1 MRAVAPQTAQRH
13 SRAPRAHHHW
23 VVVAFATLV
32 VAIAYLCLSISQAIS
47 GHSDER
53 IQAAPLIVPAPGEQ
67 DETAAVPDPP
77 TVEAS
82 VAESAP
88 PAPAPVRGLAPAVGD
103 PALLA
108 AIQDAL
114 GEDRDHV
121 AVSVRRI
128 SDGRSAAV
136 NGDYQFYAASTFKL
150 AVLYEV
156 ERRISTGD
164 LRLDDRVTISGEDAA
179 EDLGTLAALPLA
191 PDGSLTIGD
200 ALRAMVT
207 HSDNAS
213 AVALLHLVGAANVDA
228 TLRRIGAAD
237 LSVNTRDLPAT
248 AAGMARLMEAIVRG
262 ENLSPDAR
270 RHARDLL
277 LAQEWREGIPA
288 GLPPGATAGNKT
300 GTWEG
305 LTHDIGFVE
314 APGGTYVIAV
324 LSAHGWVWDPIARIS
339 AAAWNELTR

>member
-1 MRAVAPQTAQRH
+1 M
-13 SRAPRAHHHW
+13 
-23 VVVAFATLV
+23 
-32 VAIAYLCLSISQAIS
+32 
-47 GHSDER
+47 E
-53 IQAAPLIVPAPGEQ
+53 
-67 DETAAVPDPP
+67 
-77 TVEAS
+77 
-82 VAESAP
+82 ESARHL
-88 PAPAPVRGLAPAVGD
+88 PV
-103 PALLA
+103 LLV
-108 AIQDAL
+108 L
-114 GEDRDHV
+114 LV
-121 AVSVRRI
+121 AVFA
-128 SDGRSAAV
+128 SAI
-136 NGDYQFYAASTFKL
+136 GAANLT
-150 AVLYEV
+150 
-156 ERRISTGD
+156 TGD
-164 LRLDDRVTISGEDAA
+164 GFNVTFVPRPSRHGHAP
-179 EDLGTLAALPLA
+179 TTPPLS
-191 PDGSLTIGD
+191 P
-200 ALRAMVT
+200 
-207 HSDNAS
+207 
-213 AVALLHLVGAANVDA
+213 LLHLVGAANVDA

-339 AAAWNELTR
+339 AAAWNELAR

>member
-1 MRAVAPQTAQRH
+1 MEESARHLPVLLVLLVAVFASAIGAANLTTGDGFNVTFVPSNSGARP
-13 SRAPRAHHHW
+13 A
-23 VVVAFATLV
+23 VVAV
-32 VAIAYLCLSISQAIS
+32 
-47 GHSDER
+47 GGPGG
-53 IQAAPLIVPAPGEQ
+53 APSLP
-67 DETAAVPDPP
+67 AAVRPAALPDD
-77 TVEAS
+77 A
-82 VAESAP
+82 
-88 PAPAPVRGLAPAVGD
+88 LARA
-103 PALLA
+103 ALA
-108 AIQDAL
+108 AL
-114 GEDRDHV
+114 GDDTESY
-121 AVSVRRI
+121 SVVIRRLR
-128 SDGRSAAV
+128 DGRGFEL
-136 NGDYQFYAASTFKL
+136 NPNREFYAASTFKL

-164 LRLDDRVTISGEDAA
+164 LRLDDRLTISGEDAA

-248 AAGMARLMEAIVRG
+248 AAGMARLTEAIVRG
-262 ENLSPDAR
+262 EPPPPGPPPPPPPPPPPQAR
-270 RHARDLL
+270 R
-277 LAQEWREGIPA
+277 EGLPA

-339 AAAWNELTR
+339 AAAWNELAR

>member
-1 MRAVAPQTAQRH
+1 MEESARHLPVLLVLLVAVFASAIGAANLTTGDGFNVTFVPSNSGARPAVVAVGGPGEAPSLPAAVRPAALPDDALARAV
-13 SRAPRAHHHW
+13 
-23 VVVAFATLV
+23 L
-32 VAIAYLCLSISQAIS
+32 
-47 GHSDER
+47 
-53 IQAAPLIVPAPGEQ
+53 AALG
-67 DETAAVPDPP
+67 DD
-77 TVEAS
+77 
-82 VAESAP
+82 AESY
-88 PAPAPVRGLAPAVGD
+88 
-103 PALLA
+103 
-108 AIQDAL
+108 
-114 GEDRDHV
+114 
-121 AVSVRRI
+121 SVVIRRLR
-128 SDGRSAAV
+128 DGRGFELNA
-136 NGDYQFYAASTFKL
+136 NREFYAASTFKL

-164 LRLDDRVTISGEDAA
+164 VRLDDRVTISGEDAA

-200 ALRAMVT
+200 ALHAMVT
-207 HSDNAS
+207 RSDNAS

-228 TLRRIGAAD
+228 TLRRIGAVD

-262 ENLSPDAR
+262 EDLSPDAR

-277 LAQEWREGIPA
+277 LDQEWRDGIPA
-288 GLPPGATAGNKT
+288 GLPASATVGNKT

-339 AAAWNELTR
+339 AAAWNELAR

>member
-1 MRAVAPQTAQRH
+1 MEESARHLPVLLVLLVAVFASAIGAANLTTGDGFNVTFVPSNSSARQAVVAVGGPGEAPSLPATVRPAALPDDALARAV
-13 SRAPRAHHHW
+13 
-23 VVVAFATLV
+23 
-32 VAIAYLCLSISQAIS
+32 
-47 GHSDER
+47 
-53 IQAAPLIVPAPGEQ
+53 
-67 DETAAVPDPP
+67 
-77 TVEAS
+77 
-82 VAESAP
+82 
-88 PAPAPVRGLAPAVGD
+88 
-103 PALLA
+103 LA
-108 AIQDAL
+108 AL
-114 GEDRDHV
+114 GDDTESYSVVIRRLRDGLGFELNPN
-121 AVSVRRI
+121 RE
-128 SDGRSAAV
+128 
-136 NGDYQFYAASTFKL
+136 FYAASTFKL

-207 HSDNAS
+207 RSDNAS

>member
-1 MRAVAPQTAQRH
+1 MEESARHLPVLLVLLVAVFASAIGAANLTTGDGFNVTFVPSNSSARQAVVAVGGPGEAPSLPATVRPAALPDDALARAV
-13 SRAPRAHHHW
+13 
-23 VVVAFATLV
+23 
-32 VAIAYLCLSISQAIS
+32 
-47 GHSDER
+47 
-53 IQAAPLIVPAPGEQ
+53 
-67 DETAAVPDPP
+67 
-77 TVEAS
+77 
-82 VAESAP
+82 
-88 PAPAPVRGLAPAVGD
+88 
-103 PALLA
+103 LA
-108 AIQDAL
+108 AL
-114 GEDRDHV
+114 GDDTESY
-121 AVSVRRI
+121 SVVIRRLR
-128 SDGRSAAV
+128 DGRGFEL
-136 NGDYQFYAASTFKL
+136 NPNREFYAASTFKL

-164 LRLDDRVTISGEDAA
+164 LRLDDRLTISGEDAA

-207 HSDNAS
+207 RSDNAS

-339 AAAWNELTR
+339 AAAWNELAR

>member
-1 MRAVAPQTAQRH
+1 MEESARHLPVLLVLLVAVFASAIGAANLTTGDGFNVTFVPSNSSARQAVVAVGGPGEAPSLPATVRPAALPDDALARAV
-13 SRAPRAHHHW
+13 
-23 VVVAFATLV
+23 
-32 VAIAYLCLSISQAIS
+32 
-47 GHSDER
+47 
-53 IQAAPLIVPAPGEQ
+53 
-67 DETAAVPDPP
+67 
-77 TVEAS
+77 
-82 VAESAP
+82 
-88 PAPAPVRGLAPAVGD
+88 
-103 PALLA
+103 LA
-108 AIQDAL
+108 AL
-114 GEDRDHV
+114 GDDTESY
-121 AVSVRRI
+121 SVVIRRLR
-128 SDGRSAAV
+128 DGRGFEL
-136 NGDYQFYAASTFKL
+136 NPNREFYAASTFKL

-207 HSDNAS
+207 RSDNAS

-339 AAAWNELTR
+339 AAAWNELAR

>member
-1 MRAVAPQTAQRH
+1 MEESARHLPVLLVLLVAVFASAIGAANLTTGDGFNVTFVPSNSGARP
-13 SRAPRAHHHW
+13 A
-23 VVVAFATLV
+23 VVAV
-32 VAIAYLCLSISQAIS
+32 
-47 GHSDER
+47 R
-53 IQAAPLIVPAPGEQ
+53 APGEAPSLP
-67 DETAAVPDPP
+67 AAVRPAALPDD
-77 TVEAS
+77 A
-82 VAESAP
+82 
-88 PAPAPVRGLAPAVGD
+88 LARAV
-103 PALLA
+103 LA
-108 AIQDAL
+108 AL
-114 GEDRDHV
+114 GDDTESY
-121 AVSVRRI
+121 SVVIRRLR
-128 SDGRSAAV
+128 DGRGFEL
-136 NGDYQFYAASTFKL
+136 NPNREFYAASTFKL

-164 LRLDDRVTISGEDAA
+164 LRLDDRLTISGEDAA

-262 ENLSPDAR
+262 EPLPPRAG
-270 RHARDLL
+270 RHARALPP
-277 LAQEWREGIPA
+277 AQEGGEGFPA

-339 AAAWNELTR
+339 AAAWNELAR